1 MGVGRGRSDAEG
13 KGRGREEGMQEGE
26 QGREEGMTDTARA
39 EPGRREESGRE
50 SSMSSVTVSMDVDRV
65 REERLSEIG

>member
-1 MGVGRGRSDAEG
+1 
-13 KGRGREEGMQEGE
+13 
-26 QGREEGMTDTARA
+26 MTDTARA

-50 SSMSSVTVSMDVDRV
+50 SSMSSVTVSIVLRTTVTKVVDVLLDVDRV